1 MRRRVWRIAVASS
14 DAKVINEH
22 FGRAN
27 EIFIID
33 LVSEG
38 TYTFVEK
45 RATAPISINGEDSQQ
60 ALSER
65 VEALKDCIAVLV
77 AQIGTL
83 AERALEQNGISVFV
97 QPDYIDSALLK
108 LARYFA
114 KTKFIK
120 PEE

>member
-1 MRRRVWRIAVASS
+1 MSKRVWRIAVASK

-27 EIFIID
+27 EFFIID
-33 LVSEG
+33 LVSDG

-45 RATAPISINGEDSQQ
+45 RPLAPICISGEHSQQ
-60 ALSER
+60 ALLER
-65 VEALKDCIAVLV
+65 VDALKDCTAVLV
-77 AQIGTL
+77 AQIGTF
-83 AERALEQNGISVFV
+83 AKRALEQNEISVFE
-97 QPDYIDSALLK
+97 QPDYIDNALPK

-114 KTKFIK
+114 KTKFTK